1 MEVMP
6 ASSRHRMRLMAL
18 RRHEETNVVN
28 VGLIVR
34 LEAKPGK
41 EAELESFLRD
51 ALPLVQAE
59 RATTAWFALRL
70 GTTTFGIFDLFPD
83 ERARQAHL
91 TGRVAAALGARSA
104 ELLSAPPVIEP
115 FDTLV
120 SKPHA

>member
-1 MEVMP
+1 
-6 ASSRHRMRLMAL
+6 
-18 RRHEETNVVN
+18 VVN

-51 ALPLVQAE
+51 ALLLVQAE

-70 GTTTFGIFDLFPD
+70 GTTSFGIFDLFPN

-91 TGRVAAALGARSA
+91 AGRVAAALSARSA
-104 ELLSAPPVIEP
+104 ELLSTPPVIEL

>member
-1 MEVMP
+1 M
-6 ASSRHRMRLMAL
+6 
-18 RRHEETNVVN
+18 VN

-51 ALPLVQAE
+51 ALLLVQAE

-70 GTTTFGIFDLFPD
+70 GTTSFGIFDLFPN

-91 TGRVAAALGARSA
+91 ADVWLQRSA
-104 ELLSAPPVIEP
+104 RARRNCCRPLP
-115 FDTLV
+115 
-120 SKPHA
+120 

>member
-1 MEVMP
+1 M
-6 ASSRHRMRLMAL
+6 
-18 RRHEETNVVN
+18 NVVN
-28 VGLIVR
+28 VGLLMR

-51 ALPLVQAE
+51 AVGLVQAE
-59 RATTAWFALRL
+59 RKTTAWFAMRL
-70 GTTTFGIFDLFPD
+70 GTRSFGIFDLFPD
-83 ERARQAHL
+83 ERGRQAHL

-104 ELLSAPPVIEP
+104 DLLSTDPVIEP